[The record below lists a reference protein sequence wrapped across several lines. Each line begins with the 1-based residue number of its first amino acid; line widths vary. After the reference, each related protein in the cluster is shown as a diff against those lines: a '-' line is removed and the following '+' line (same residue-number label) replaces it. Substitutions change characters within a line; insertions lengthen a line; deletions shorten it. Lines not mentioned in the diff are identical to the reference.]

1 MDGRL
6 RYAGRAAGYC
16 RIRSKTMEASN
27 TFPRVDADVAES
39 IADLMRRSRAA
50 QTDYAGMGQAA
61 MDDAVAAVGWAIMEP
76 SRNRQLA
83 ELAVRDTGLGN
94 VEDKILKNHRKTLDR
109 KSTRLNSS
117 H

>member
-39 IADLMRRSRAA
+39 IADLQRRSRAA
-50 QTDYAGMGQAA
+50 QPDYTGMGQAA
-61 MDDAVAAVGWAIMEP
+61 MDDAVAEAGVGSADRARKFKVCGNKGLAWTGGCGMPVARRAI
-76 SRNRQLA
+76 A
-83 ELAVRDTGLGN
+83 E
-94 VEDKILKNHRKTLDR
+94 
-109 KSTRLNSS
+109 
-117 H
+117 